1 MAVVHFRNKVGKV
14 GKASPHAAY
23 IARLGEYEKRLQK
36 EKLEATGFGN
46 MPKWAENDP
55 IEFWRSADLFERKN
69 GSTYREFEIAL
80 PRELDEKQRLAL
92 VESWIK
98 QEIGDK
104 YAYQYAI
111 HTPKALDDLD
121 QPHVHLMF
129 NERIRDDLERD
140 PQQYFKR
147 YNAKHPERGGL
158 KKDNTG
164 KDPQTRREELKALR
178 GRWENIVNHHL
189 EQAGVDTRISMKSL
203 KAQGIDREPELKL
216 LPSQSNELKKELAQ
230 QKAFDQKME
239 QGLQHVESQVPQFA
253 QAQEQYDL
261 MIERWMQHVEHENA
275 RKKREE
281 RLENER
287 KRKRENQYQQQIEQE
302 QAKRLEQQEQAQI
315 ARELLAKE
323 KGEEYQANKAVPLE
337 REVHRSQSPKN
348 EPSPKK
354 EPDRGFDHG
363 M

>member
-46 MPKWAENDP
+46 MPTWAENDP

-92 VESWIK
+92 VEHWIK

-178 GRWENIVNHHL
+178 GRWENMVNLHL
-189 EQAGVDTRISMKSL
+189 EQAGIDTRISMKSL
-203 KAQGIDREPELKL
+203 KAQGIDREPQPKL
-216 LPSQSNELKKELAQ
+216 LPSQSNELKKELEQ
-230 QKAFDQKME
+230 QKAFDQKIE
-239 QGLQHVESQVPQFA
+239 QGLQHVESQIPQFA
-253 QAQEQYDL
+253 HAQQQYDL
-261 MIERWMQHVEHENA
+261 MVERWMQHVEYENA
-275 RKKREE
+275 RKKREKQLEHE
-281 RLENER
+281 RAQQ
-287 KRKRENQYQQQIEQE
+287 REHQQQIEREQE
-302 QAKRLEQQEQAQI
+302 KKLEQQKQEQRQRDI
-315 ARELLAKE
+315 LEKE
-323 KGEEYQANKAVPLE
+323 KAEEEEYQAVQQATFVTEKPIVDAVQAKPG
-337 REVHRSQSPKN
+337 
-348 EPSPKK
+348 PKK
-354 EPDRGFDHG
+354 EPDRGSDYG